1 MLSLAAVLLAQKIS
15 FLEAET
21 PTYIVTDR
29 YEGRAASKTAWI
41 FLKTN
46 AVFFFLQLFHCI
58 GFHCYPRGFGL
69 IRRLFRLL

>member
-1 MLSLAAVLLAQKIS
+1 MLSLAAVLLAQKFS

-46 AVFFFLQLFHCI
+46 AVFFFFSCSI
-58 GFHCYPRGFGL
+58 A
-69 IRRLFRLL
+69 